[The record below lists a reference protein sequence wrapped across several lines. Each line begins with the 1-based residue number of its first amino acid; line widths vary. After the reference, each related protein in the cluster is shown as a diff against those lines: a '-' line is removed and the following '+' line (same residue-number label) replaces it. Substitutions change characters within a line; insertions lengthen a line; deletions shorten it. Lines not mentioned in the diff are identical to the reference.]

1 MNILVTETRNVHV
14 IAAKDIS
21 TLVSAHFPQNL
32 VQKENF
38 VGNEKQGLQPTI
50 LFKRNWHRKYLAAS
64 IYDSKENIWLPIT
77 SSSEHILSYSDF

>member
-1 MNILVTETRNVHV
+1 
-14 IAAKDIS
+14 
-21 TLVSAHFPQNL
+21 
-32 VQKENF
+32 
-38 VGNEKQGLQPTI
+38 LQPTI